1 MRGGSLT
8 LSRVEL
14 LGSGR
19 PMPLVERSSSER
31 ASRIPPSKNFFFA
44 LGGQVGSKLAPRSH
58 FFVFFSQDA
67 SKLRFLA
74 FSDGFS
80 MDFGRFGEGFG
91 NVLARFS
98 HDFSQKCDS

>member
-1 MRGGSLT
+1 M
-8 LSRVEL
+8 
-14 LGSGR
+14 
-19 PMPLVERSSSER
+19 VERSSSER
-31 ASRIPPSKNFFFA
+31 ASRVPSRTAGLGSFFA
-44 LGGQVGSKLAPRSH
+44 LGRQVRSKLAPRSH

>member
-1 MRGGSLT
+1 MLNGTVQVVPCL
-8 LSRVEL
+8 
-14 LGSGR
+14 
-19 PMPLVERSSSER
+19 LVERSSSER
-31 ASRIPPSKNFFFA
+31 ASRIPSRTVGLGSFFA
-44 LGGQVGSKLAPRSH
+44 LGRQVRSKLAPRSH

-80 MDFGRFGEGFG
+80 LDFGRFGEGFG
-91 NVLARFS
+91 SVLARFS

>member
-1 MRGGSLT
+1 
-8 LSRVEL
+8 
-14 LGSGR
+14 
-19 PMPLVERSSSER
+19 MPLWWSEAPLR
-31 ASRIPPSKNFFFA
+31 GRRVSRRGPSGIQMFLPWEA
-44 LGGQVGSKLAPRSH
+44 KLAPSWLQDRIFRIFSE
-58 FFVFFSQDA
+58 FFSQDA

-74 FSDGFS
+74 FSDDFS